1 MVDVYL
7 VRHCETMANKKATFA
22 GWTDYD
28 VSEKGQKQLDALAVR
43 MRDISFDKIYSTHLL
58 RARKTADAMNEGSHA
73 PIEIEDAFLE
83 IFMGD
88 LEDHP
93 VAEMTGETRRRWF
106 EEIQNFAAPNGES
119 MDDVAKRTWAG
130 LRKVVRENEGK
141 TIGIATHG
149 GAILNLWQI
158 LSGVPREEMQKVEWS
173 GNTGV
178 YRVRFSD
185 EDHWEILMENDVSH
199 LSEELCSEPVSS
211 WR

>member
-28 VSEKGQKQLDALAVR
+28 VSEKGQKQLVALALR
-43 MRDISFDKIYSTHLL
+43 MKNISFDKIYSTHLL
-58 RARKTADAMNEGSHA
+58 RARKTADAMNEGSGA

-88 LEDHP
+88 LEDRP
-93 VAEMTGETRRRWF
+93 VSEMTGETRRRWF
-106 EEIQNFAAPNGES
+106 EEIQNFKAPNGES
-119 MDDVAKRTWAG
+119 MDDVAKRAWAA
-130 LRKVVRENEGK
+130 LQKVVLENEGK
-141 TIGIATHG
+141 TVGIATHG

-178 YRVRFSD
+178 YHILFTD
-185 EDHWEILMENDVSH
+185 ENHWEILLENDVSH
-199 LSEELCSEPVSS
+199 LSEELRSEPVSS